1 MCHTNNGSIRKVNFQ
16 IASVCFWVLQKK
28 VTKER
33 RIFKAVQGFFFFFE
47 ITALRANFIQIN
59 YRSYKTS
66 WTTRGAMSP
75 GMVSNQ
81 NCSSQPDLERLAK
94 WWATWLPDL
103 LTWLKEL
110 KWKSLANTKIP
121 SSTRLCFWIM
131 NLYLNLISNQLIL
144 NIISNLLLCNL
155 SVMLTLQVLSVC
167 GVWRVRDR
175 VQIFRRELHIHIY
188 LDYVSVEFLSYNI
201 YIYIYCFKSNL

>member
-1 MCHTNNGSIRKVNFQ
+1 MYHTNNGTIRKVNFQ

-28 VTKER
+28 VTKEI
-33 RIFKAVQGFFFFFE
+33 RIFKAVQGFFFFFFFFE
-47 ITALRANFIQIN
+47 ITALRANFIQRN

-75 GMVSNQ
+75 RTVSNQ
-81 NCSSQPDLERLAK
+81 NCSSQSDLEHLAK

-121 SSTRLCFWIM
+121 SSTRLCFRIM

-144 NIISNLLLCNL
+144 YIISNLLLCTFGAM
-155 SVMLTLQVLSVC
+155 VTLQVLSVC

-175 VQIFRRELHIHIY
+175 VQISRREFHIHIH
-188 LDYVSVEFLSYNI
+188 LDYVRV
-201 YIYIYCFKSNL
+201 

>member
-47 ITALRANFIQIN
+47 ITALRANFIQRN

-66 WTTRGAMSP
+66 WTTRGAMSTR
-75 GMVSNQ
+75 MVSNQ

-121 SSTRLCFWIM
+121 SSTRLFFRIM

-144 NIISNLLLCNL
+144 NIISNLLLCTL
-155 SVMLTLQVLSVC
+155 GAIITLQVLSVC

-175 VQIFRRELHIHIY
+175 VQISRRELHIHVH
-188 LDYVSVEFLSYNI
+188 LDYGRV
-201 YIYIYCFKSNL
+201 

>member
-33 RIFKAVQGFFFFFE
+33 RIFKAVQVFFFFFE
-47 ITALRANFIQIN
+47 ITALRANFTQRN

-66 WTTRGAMSP
+66 WTTRGAMSTR
-75 GMVSNQ
+75 MVSNQ

-121 SSTRLCFWIM
+121 SSTRLFFWIM
-131 NLYLNLISNQLIL
+131 NLYLNLISNQLIKYHFKSTTVHHWRDSHFTSIKCL
-144 NIISNLLLCNL
+144 WGVKGKGQGSNL
-155 SVMLTLQVLSVC
+155 
-167 GVWRVRDR
+167 
-175 VQIFRRELHIHIY
+175 
-188 LDYVSVEFLSYNI
+188 
-201 YIYIYCFKSNL
+201 